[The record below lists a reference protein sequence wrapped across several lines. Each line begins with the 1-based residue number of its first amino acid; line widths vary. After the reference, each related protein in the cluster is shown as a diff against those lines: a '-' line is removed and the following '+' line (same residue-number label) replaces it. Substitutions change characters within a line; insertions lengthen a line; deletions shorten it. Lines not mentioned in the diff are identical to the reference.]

1 MFEDS
6 KKERSRELGRED
18 IDISKIRPDPEQPR
32 KQFSKEDI
40 ERLAENIKSNGI
52 LVPLVVM
59 PSRPDKKGEY
69 LLIDGERRHRAAKKI
84 DLKKVPCMIMRKVEG
99 FNLDILRFAIHH
111 QREDWTP
118 FEKADKLYQMKE
130 TYGKSLDEISREVGI
145 SVQTIRQY
153 LKTRELP
160 QSVRDRAQKNRKKF
174 KMSYLTE
181 MVGVTKNLDP
191 KWQAEFKDPEDIIAK
206 KVEDK
211 IIKSPIELRRLR
223 HVFKKNN
230 PVVIRRFFGDE
241 EYTAED
247 AYIQSGRAS
256 EDFEK
261 DLYDATKHLTGSM
274 SDAFKRDL
282 YMHADRNLVKA
293 MKELLDILQQFVDL
307 YEEKQEESLKKRKR
321 LKAFEE
327 ETGIKIT

>member
-59 PSRPDKKGEY
+59 PSGPDKKGEY